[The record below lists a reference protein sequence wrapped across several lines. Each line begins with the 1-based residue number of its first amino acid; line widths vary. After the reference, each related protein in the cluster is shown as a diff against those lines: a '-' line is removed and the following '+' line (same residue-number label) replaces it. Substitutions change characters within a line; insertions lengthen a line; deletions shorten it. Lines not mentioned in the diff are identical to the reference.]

1 MGKVGS
7 ILIYS
12 GITLRT
18 RVRSRLMAWR
28 VRVILVIPAR
38 WSRLMAMLRRV
49 AMTRGPLP
57 V

>member
-1 MGKVGS
+1 VLYRSMHGMGKVGS

-28 VRVILVIPAR
+28 ARVILVIPAR
-38 WSRLMAMLRRV
+38 WSRLMAML
-49 AMTRGPLP
+49 P
-57 V
+57 VD